1 MRLEWHPEGLILRAF
16 AAAPGLKAQGG
27 REHTKCSLLN
37 ANNGIVRVV
46 CRSLYPGHTRYARKV
61 PRVSLTRNR
70 RGTLL
75 ARILEKLGA
84 GATAASFRDIR
95 SFARIARVSLTL
107 RYAKSARHFA
117 RSHSLKVGGGSY
129 SCLLSGHTWLRSQ
142 SAARFASDET
152 LHIDLPKHS
161 ANAHRRRRALN
172 SESSEGLARPLR
184 HEAPTRA
191 TSATTRCESAARRR
205 RHHRRGPSQPLSN
218 LLERAPPPPPPRP
231 PHTG

>member
-1 MRLEWHPEGLILRAF
+1 MVL
-16 AAAPGLKAQGG
+16 
-27 REHTKCSLLN
+27 
-37 ANNGIVRVV
+37 NNGWEVCVV
-46 CRSLYPGHTRYARKV
+46 LPAVYSAISASALMV
-61 PRVSLTRNR
+61 P
-70 RGTLL
+70 
-75 ARILEKLGA
+75 
-84 GATAASFRDIR
+84 
-95 SFARIARVSLTL
+95 
-107 RYAKSARHFA
+107 
-117 RSHSLKVGGGSY
+117 
-129 SCLLSGHTWLRSQ
+129 LSGERAVKSRVCELELHVFGT
-142 SAARFASDET
+142 FVASDET